1 MRINKTTMQSKLL
14 NQGPEKTFALV
25 LQYGEDPMEEIRKFA
40 IKERLR
46 ACRFTAVGAFSE
58 TEVGFFDFSIK
69 DYQHIRFGEQTEVLS
84 MLGDITVYQDK
95 PQVHAHVVLGK
106 RDGTACGGHLLKAV
120 VHPTLEIILTE
131 SPSWMQRK
139 MDPES
144 GIPLI
149 QL

>member
-1 MRINKTTMQSKLL
+1 MQSKIL
-14 NQGPEKTFALV
+14 NSGPEKTFALV
-25 LQYGEDPMEEIRKFA
+25 LQYGEDPMEEIRQFA
-40 IKERLR
+40 AKEKLQ

-58 TEVGFFDFSIK
+58 AEVGFFDFSIK
-69 DYQHIRFGEQTEVLS
+69 DYVHIRFGEQTEVLS
-84 MLGDITVYQDK
+84 MMGDITTYEDK
-95 PQVHAHVVLGK
+95 PKVHAHVVLGK
-106 RDGTACGGHLLKAV
+106 RDGTACGGHLLKAA

-139 MDPES
+139 MDARS